1 MFSSMTRARSVNT
14 RIALANTRKG
24 DMTVTEYVG
33 KMRSL
38 ADEMMFSGKPLDD
51 EELISYILAGLEYY
65 NPIVSAIVSRTDA
78 ISVGEVFSQLLS
90 FEQRM
95 ELLQNDFGHSV
106 NMTNRGR
113 GGQ

>member
-1 MFSSMTRARSVNT
+1 
-14 RIALANTRKG
+14 
-24 DMTVTEYVG
+24 MTVTEYVG

-51 EELISYILAGLEYY
+51 EELISYILAGLEYDY
-65 NPIVSAIVSRTDA
+65 NPIMSAIVSRTDA

-95 ELLQNDFGHSV
+95 ELLQNDSGHSV
-106 NMTNRGR
+106 NMANRGR